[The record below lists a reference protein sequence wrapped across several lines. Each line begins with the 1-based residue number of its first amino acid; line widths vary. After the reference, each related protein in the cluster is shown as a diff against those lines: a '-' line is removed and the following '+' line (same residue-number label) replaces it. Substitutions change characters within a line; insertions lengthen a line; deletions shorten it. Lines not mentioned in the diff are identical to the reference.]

1 MATTLTLEEESF
13 VKELKAQGKN
23 TQQIMVAL
31 ASKRVGVVDSRD
43 KTAELAPLKP
53 TVQRVLSDMPSD
65 FLETGRNIK
74 QSITDSGQNLRET
87 WQDTNANLIMKSAAT
102 LPQMGKSVLDVAGE
116 AAIGYGK
123 LATTDEFEKAVTKKI
138 GETGQQIAD
147 TGFAKSL
154 VQFRENLS
162 PEAKFVLD
170 KIIAPQAEV
179 MFEGATMGGGAVAG
193 KTAGKV
199 FEKGATEA
207 VGDFAELTKGVFKT
221 VPDTP
226 IVAPVPSEVKKTI
239 VSAFDTAIKPNL
251 ISKQTPLKRA
261 QYEKAVS
268 EGLESIADNV
278 ENLKFVD
285 ETTGEVVTGR
295 LPQNL
300 KELVDGM
307 EQTKQAIFKKYDDLA
322 ERAGE
327 AGARIDTIKVANE
340 LDEIINSRSLKLSN
354 PQATK
359 YAEEVRERLLQTKAL
374 SAIDAQDVIRNY
386 NNSLDA
392 FYRNPTP
399 EGLTRNAVDALV
411 ANRLRSI
418 LDDEIGA
425 ITGANYQGIKR
436 QYASLKAIE
445 RDVMRAYNRDARRNA
460 KGLIDFTDVLTGG
473 QLVSGLLSM
482 NPAAIGQGLG
492 GKLIA
497 SGIKMLNDP
506 NRKVKQI
513 FEELGRYK
521 RPADEMS
528 MPTRKQLPSGK
539 PNAPRSEVSSGRAI
553 EAGGETPRGRVETGI
568 TERAKEGAVKTPSGE
583 RVPTFSEK
591 LLKQMKETGVDT
603 DDVKKAIAGGTVGT
617 LLMLYIGDDGE
628 LLPAF
633 GVILGTIASRK
644 ARLSAVEDAIK
655 QNNLRR
661 DALMAKVKSEK
672 HPSVIKNNEVNK
684 QLHKK
689 KREIIDSM
697 SPGLTTKD
705 ISKDPSFKQ
714 GATPNLTTDPDL
726 RTNRAV
732 PMKDVAGQKFTVP
745 EGTVIK
751 PKLNEKGNAVIT
763 VDGKSYTVP
772 KNQYDNLKGQSTR
785 AVASEFAPELKG
797 TVETVRGVKTGDPKA
812 KAMETI
818 TSKGYVVEEDMMD
831 MYITKNGD
839 VVEYDDLPTDVQRAV
854 DTYFGDAET
863 KMDVDPGL
871 ATKYSQYTLDGGE
884 NYREILVRAPDTKA
898 DLVIKQNTKGDWG
911 HFVDGVQIGS
921 PYPTE
926 QAARIAASTDQRTIN
941 ALGKERNKNVYRSSH
956 WSEPNVISHIRMNER
971 IVDGKKYAFME
982 ELQSDWA
989 RDARSKDNI
998 PNNPL
1003 LKDWQIPTT
1012 KRALIEA
1019 VDSGA
1024 DRFAWINGE
1033 QTSARYNLAT
1043 HVESVEW
1050 MPASKS
1056 FNSGV
1061 AIGEPVSKVVTI
1073 KPQSG
1078 GTIDI
1083 GFDKTGTIIKSD
1095 KGDFEGKKLD
1105 EVLGKG
1111 LADKIMEKE
1120 TGTLSGDGL
1129 SFGGEW
1135 AKNLYDKQVRDI
1147 VKKLTG
1153 AEVKTVDMGLELG
1166 QKNIQTLSTLQK
1178 EVKRI
1183 KDEIAYDKKVLA
1195 KNYDYI
1201 DRGRR
1206 SKQDVKDHI
1215 KLLQEQLIEA
1225 EKAVSEYKPP
1235 APELQQY
1242 IDLTP
1247 EVKAKIQSKAPKF
1260 NMKDGVNVAM
1270 PLLLAYFYVES
1281 E

>member
-539 PNAPRSEVSSGRAI
+539 PNAPRSEVSSGKPVVV
-553 EAGGETPRGRVETGI
+553 GGQTARGRVEPGI
-568 TERAKEGAVKTPSGE
+568 TERAKEGAVRRSD
-583 RVPTFSEK
+583 SEPK
-591 LLKQMKETGVDT
+591 ATSLEKQIKDDT
-603 DDVKKAIAGGTVGT
+603 DAVNQAVSEMEAELSGDVRVSYGANLVKSVDGEYYRFNELPSWIPKDLRDGNLMNRVLKNILDNKKPREGSKAEELQKLVQQRVDERIKEIKKGKGDVGIFSNDTAFAVALMAGGTYFYLNQDKEMFPIVA
-617 LLMLYIGDDGE
+617 IG
-628 LLPAF
+628 
-633 GVILGTIASRK
+633 SMM
-644 ARLSAVEDAIK
+644 AVPEGRNAAIK
-655 QNNLRR
+655 AAKMMAKKGGKLPESYKRKIAEELESYDAGFFDIKR
-661 DALMAKVKSEK
+661 DGAKVSIAPDDIDIRLEDLQKKNFSGNFTNGDALEAEELMAKKGILFSPDGGDGFNKSN
-672 HPSVIKNNEVNK
+672 S
-684 QLHKK
+684 QLSAK
-689 KREIIDSM
+689 E
-697 SPGLTTKD
+697 
-705 ISKDPSFKQ
+705 
-714 GATPNLTTDPDL
+714 
-726 RTNRAV
+726 
-732 PMKDVAGQKFTVP
+732 
-745 EGTVIK
+745 
-751 PKLNEKGNAVIT
+751 
-763 VDGKSYTVP
+763 
-772 KNQYDNLKGQSTR
+772 
-785 AVASEFAPELKG
+785 
-797 TVETVRGVKTGDPKA
+797 A
-812 KAMETI
+812 KA
-818 TSKGYVVEEDMMD
+818 
-831 MYITKNGD
+831 
-839 VVEYDDLPTDVQRAV
+839 
-854 DTYFGDAET
+854 
-863 KMDVDPGL
+863 
-871 ATKYSQYTLDGGE
+871 
-884 NYREILVRAPDTKA
+884 
-898 DLVIKQNTKGDWG
+898 
-911 HFVDGVQIGS
+911 
-921 PYPTE
+921 
-926 QAARIAASTDQRTIN
+926 
-941 ALGKERNKNVYRSSH
+941 
-956 WSEPNVISHIRMNER
+956 
-971 IVDGKKYAFME
+971 
-982 ELQSDWA
+982 
-989 RDARSKDNI
+989 
-998 PNNPL
+998 
-1003 LKDWQIPTT
+1003 
-1012 KRALIEA
+1012 
-1019 VDSGA
+1019 
-1024 DRFAWINGE
+1024 
-1033 QTSARYNLAT
+1033 
-1043 HVESVEW
+1043 
-1050 MPASKS
+1050 
-1056 FNSGV
+1056 
-1061 AIGEPVSKVVTI
+1061 
-1073 KPQSG
+1073 SG
-1078 GTIDI
+1078 GV
-1083 GFDKTGTIIKSD
+1083 FR
-1095 KGDFEGKKLD
+1095 
-1105 EVLGKG
+1105 
-1111 LADKIMEKE
+1111 
-1120 TGTLSGDGL
+1120 
-1129 SFGGEW
+1129 
-1135 AKNLYDKQVRDI
+1135 N
-1147 VKKLTG
+1147 
-1153 AEVKTVDMGLELG
+1153 
-1166 QKNIQTLSTLQK
+1166 
-1178 EVKRI
+1178 
-1183 KDEIAYDKKVLA
+1183 
-1195 KNYDYI
+1195 
-1201 DRGRR
+1201 
-1206 SKQDVKDHI
+1206 
-1215 KLLQEQLIEA
+1215 
-1225 EKAVSEYKPP
+1225 
-1235 APELQQY
+1235 
-1242 IDLTP
+1242 
-1247 EVKAKIQSKAPKF
+1247 
-1260 NMKDGVNVAM
+1260 
-1270 PLLLAYFYVES
+1270 
-1281 E
+1281 